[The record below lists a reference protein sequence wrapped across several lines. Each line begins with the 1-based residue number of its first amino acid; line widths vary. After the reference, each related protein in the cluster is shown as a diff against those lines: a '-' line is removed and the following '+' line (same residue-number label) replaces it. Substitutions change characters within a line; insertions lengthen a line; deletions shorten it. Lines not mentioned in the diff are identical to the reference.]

1 MEILTLILLLGIG
14 LLLLLTEVFLLPG
27 ISIAGVLAAACM
39 LVATGYAFVTLGNAA
54 GFITLVVSALGSMGA
69 LYFFMRSK
77 TLERLSLKEQIDS
90 NAGNKEVLDIHV
102 GDTGISLTR
111 LALVGNADIG
121 GHLVEVKSADGFI
134 DEKTPL
140 VVDRIADG
148 IVYVRCNPDKR

>member
-1 MEILTLILLLGIG
+1 MEIFTLILLLGIG

-39 LVATGYAFVTLGNAA
+39 LAATGYAFVTLGNAA

-90 NAGNKEVLDIHV
+90 NAGNKEALNIHV

-140 VVDRIADG
+140 VVDRIVDG
-148 IVYVRCNPDKR
+148 IIYVRYNPDKR

>member
-1 MEILTLILLLGIG
+1 MEIFTLILLLGIG

-54 GFITLVVSALGSMGA
+54 GFITLAVSALGSIGA

-77 TLERLSLKEQIDS
+77 TLERLSLKERIDS
-90 NAGNKEVLDIHV
+90 NTGNKEALDIRV

-111 LALVGNADIG
+111 LALVGNADIS
-121 GHLVEVKSADGFI
+121 GHLVEVRSTEGLI
-134 DEKTPL
+134 NEKTPL
-140 VVDRIADG
+140 VVDRITDG
-148 IVYVRCNPDKR
+148 IIYVRRDLDKS